1 MGRTTDVQLRP
12 TRVIGWMLLPVAG
25 GLILM
30 AIAQRRL
37 NRAWEDDMAAAPA
50 VRPTVRMAPS

>member
-12 TRVIGWMLLPVAG
+12 TRAIFWMLLPVAG
-25 GLILM
+25 GLVLM
-30 AIAQRRL
+30 TIMQRRL

-50 VRPTVRMAPS
+50 VRPTVRVAPS